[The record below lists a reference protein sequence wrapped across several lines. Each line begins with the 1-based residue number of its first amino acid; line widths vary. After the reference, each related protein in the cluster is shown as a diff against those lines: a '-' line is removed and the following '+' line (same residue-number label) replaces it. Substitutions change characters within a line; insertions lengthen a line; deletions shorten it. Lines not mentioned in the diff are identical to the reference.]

1 LNGARPVSESRK
13 PREKADKMTM
23 KGTIILNDPETE
35 SANIITA
42 FGRKLKI
49 EDVQQVREERT
60 ASGKLVRDV
69 ISTKTKITVTFS
81 EMDSSDLSDLLYF
94 YNMQREL
101 IIQIY
106 NSETVYSE
114 YTVLMDPIERERILL
129 ADLNTGAE
137 LYGNLTVV
145 FHEV

>member
-1 LNGARPVSESRK
+1 
-13 PREKADKMTM
+13 MTM

>member
-1 LNGARPVSESRK
+1 
-13 PREKADKMTM
+13 MTM
-23 KGTIILNDPETE
+23 KGTIIINDPETE
-35 SANIITA
+35 TANIISPY
-42 FGRKLKI
+42 GRKLKI
-49 EDVQQVREERT
+49 ENIQQVREERT

-69 ISTKTKITVTFS
+69 ISTKTKITLTFS
-81 EMDSSDLSDLLYF
+81 EMESSDLSDLLYF
-94 YNMQREL
+94 YNLQREL

-106 NSETVYSE
+106 NSETIYSE

-129 ADLNTGAE
+129 ADLTTGAE

>member
-1 LNGARPVSESRK
+1 
-13 PREKADKMTM
+13 MTM
-23 KGTIILNDPETE
+23 KGTIIINDPETE
-35 SANIITA
+35 TANIISP

-49 EDVQQVREERT
+49 ENVQQVREERT

-69 ISTKTKITVTFS
+69 ISTKTKITLTFS
-81 EMDSSDLSDLLYF
+81 EMDSSDLSNLLYF

>member
-1 LNGARPVSESRK
+1 MS
-13 PREKADKMTM
+13 T
-23 KGTIILNDPETE
+23 KGTIIINDPETE
-35 SANIITA
+35 TANIITA

-60 ASGKLVRDV
+60 ASGKLVRDI
-69 ISTKTKITVTFS
+69 ISTKTKITLTFS

-94 YNMQREL
+94 YNLQREL
-101 IIQIY
+101 TIQIFPEDNIY
-106 NSETVYSE
+106 TE

-129 ADLNTGAE
+129 SDPASGSE